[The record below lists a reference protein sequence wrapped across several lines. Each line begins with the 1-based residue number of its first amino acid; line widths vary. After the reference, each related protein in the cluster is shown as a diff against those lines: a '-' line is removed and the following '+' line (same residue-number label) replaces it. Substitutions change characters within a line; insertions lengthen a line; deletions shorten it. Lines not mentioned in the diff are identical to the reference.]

1 MKEGDIAVLYRN
13 NNQSIHV
20 ENELKLN
27 NIEYDIKDNGSFFKL
42 REIDIILCMLR
53 LIDNPSDD
61 LAYKKLVDNRVYS
74 FKFLKNTT
82 LNELIRISATK
93 NISLLD
99 ASDLIKTGNA
109 MQDRNLRVFS
119 NCISSLTRQ
128 NNQKIGLHRLVDNII
143 KLLNLEQ
150 YIYEKYPTESQ
161 INERLSYLENFK
173 KFLRNNNV
181 DSFLRYVYCKNVIQ
195 SNKSSSNNVQMMTI
209 HGSKG
214 LEFKHVF
221 LIGNEDGKFPSSKS
235 QEIDEARLFYV
246 GITRAVMGMYIT
258 ETGCGSKFVDIY
270 KGSNELDAYDLNVC

>member
-246 GITRAVMGMYIT
+246 GITRAVVGMYIT
-258 ETGCGSKFVDIY
+258 ETGYGSKFVDIY
-270 KGSNELDAYDLNVC
+270 KDSNRSAFDNLNAC